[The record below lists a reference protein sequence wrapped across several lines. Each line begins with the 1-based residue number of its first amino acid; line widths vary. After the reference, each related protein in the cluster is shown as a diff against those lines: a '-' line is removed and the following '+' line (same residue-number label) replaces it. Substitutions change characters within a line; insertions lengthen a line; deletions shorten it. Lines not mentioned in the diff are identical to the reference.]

1 MSLIYRLF
9 GAHIKRKLAENSLRP
24 SGFDGLSFAFTGTD
38 AKAYYTWANVGDM
51 PPSRIKQ
58 VEALMR
64 QAEDGMSR
72 KDIDAIGREIKRVVM
87 EQALPA
93 KGAAAVS
100 EANARIVVLADELSR
115 RSAGII
121 PEDVFYD
128 LAATCAVREDED
140 PRTID
145 RAIHLQKFTMIQ
157 AAGRAGHDFFTS
169 LPTFSALV
177 SASCTTVEG
186 FARLLTTWTTNRD
199 RMSKVFQAISS
210 PSASKNSGKPSTA
223 SPSASQAAPP
233 KDTKR

>member
-9 GAHIKRKLAENSLRP
+9 GAHINRKLAENSLRP
-24 SGFDGLSFAFTGTD
+24 KGFDGLSFAFTGTD
-38 AKAYYTWANVGDM
+38 GKAYYSWANVGDM

-64 QAEDGMSR
+64 QAEEGMSR
-72 KDIDAIGREIKRVVM
+72 KDIESIGKEIKRVVM

-93 KGAAAVS
+93 KGAAAIS
-100 EANARIVVLADELSR
+100 EANARIVVLADELTKR
-115 RSAGII
+115 TGII

-145 RAIHLQKFTMIQ
+145 RSIHLQKFTMIQ
-157 AAGRAGHDFFTS
+157 AAGRAGHDFFTA

-177 SASCTTVEG
+177 SASVTTEEG
-186 FARLLTTWTTNRD
+186 FVRLLTNW
-199 RMSKVFQAISS
+199 SKTRGRIGKVMQAIASPTASDATAKTSTGS
-210 PSASKNSGKPSTA
+210 PSASRAARPKATTA
-223 SPSASQAAPP
+223 
-233 KDTKR
+233 